1 MFPMDHLAREQ
12 ENVFHEEREKKKERK
27 KKRKKKDA
35 MGESLEKRLPRV
47 SLGTKNKQRNA
58 NAINFSGNYK
68 KKN

>member
-1 MFPMDHLAREQ
+1 MFSTR
-12 ENVFHEEREKKKERK
+12 RGRKKGKKKGK
-27 KKRKKKDA
+27 KKKKDA

>member
-1 MFPMDHLAREQ
+1 MFSTR
-12 ENVFHEEREKKKERK
+12 RGRKKKERK

>member
-1 MFPMDHLAREQ
+1 MFSTSRGEKKKGKKK
-12 ENVFHEEREKKKERK
+12 EKKKE
-27 KKRKKKDA
+27 DA

>member
-1 MFPMDHLAREQ
+1 MFSTR
-12 ENVFHEEREKKKERK
+12 RGRKKGKKKERK
-27 KKRKKKDA
+27 KKKDA

>member
-1 MFPMDHLAREQ
+1 MFSTR
-12 ENVFHEEREKKKERK
+12 RGRKKKERK
-27 KKRKKKDA
+27 KRKKKRKDA